1 MANETVLT
9 TLAHPTDVYSAAI
22 SAALVRASVAL
33 PLIHAEDLPSNTTV
47 KYVNK
52 AGNVAASTGGVSEG
66 ANYTTKSAYTRTG
79 VSITAIKDV
88 VSTFITVES
97 LEFGNFNE
105 AQMTQEIGAALAR
118 ELNDEILGKASGFSN
133 LVTAASTLTIDDL
146 MDAAYN
152 VRAGCKGAAAGV
164 TLRALLGHKGA
175 HGLRKEVIKS
185 SASVFTIPAQISIL
199 GSQTLE
205 PNGFVGMA
213 AGIEI
218 YETSGFGATGSDDRQ
233 MVFNPMNALAGMY
246 GTLPQMLPPIWVG
259 QGNPSFGV
267 EVSGYVWHGCSEWND
282 AGGCELRSDT

>member
-9 TLAHPTDVYSAAI
+9 SLAHPTDVYSAAI

-33 PLIHAEDLPSNTTV
+33 PLIHAEDLPNNTTI
-47 KYVNK
+47 KYVSK
-52 AGNVAASTGGVSEG
+52 AGSVASSTGGVSEG
-66 ANYTTKSAYTRTG
+66 ANYTTKSQYSRTG
-79 VSITAIKDV
+79 ISITAIKDV

-97 LEFGNFNE
+97 LEFGTFNE
-105 AQMTQEIGAALAR
+105 ALMTQEIGAALAR

-133 LVTAASTLTIDDL
+133 SVVASSTLTIDDL

-175 HGLRKEVIKS
+175 HALRKEVIKS

-218 YETSGFGATGSDDRQ
+218 YETSGFGTTGGDDRQ

-267 EVSGYVWHGCSEWND
+267 EVSGYVWHGCAEWND